1 MKRIE
6 TFVPEEGDK
15 LVITQKVTN
24 SELSVGDTVIFVNS
38 IYLGAICKTLD
49 TNQQY
54 IIPQD
59 ALKAIYEGRIVDVTF
74 E

>member
-15 LVITQKVTN
+15 LIITQEVTN

-38 IYLGAICKTLD
+38 IYLGAICKMLD
-49 TNQQY
+49 TDQQY

-59 ALKAIYEGRIVDVTF
+59 ALKAIYEGHIVDVTF